1 MILMLV
7 PNGFWVSFPCLFA
20 CLEGAG
26 VNRAIAT
33 MTKAHDCYTKNGG
46 IKHMERRL

>member
-7 PNGFWVSFPCLFA
+7 PNGFWISFPFIFA

-26 VNRAIAT
+26 VIRAIVT
-33 MTKAHDCYTKNGG
+33 MTKAYACYTNNRG
-46 IKHMERRL
+46 IKV